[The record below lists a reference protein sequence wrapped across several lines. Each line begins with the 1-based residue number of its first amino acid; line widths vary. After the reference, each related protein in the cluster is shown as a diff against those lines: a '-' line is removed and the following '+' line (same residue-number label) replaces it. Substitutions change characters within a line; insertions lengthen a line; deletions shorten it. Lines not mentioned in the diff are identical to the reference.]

1 MQTPPAPSPSPL
13 RVTILGSG
21 TSHGVPVIACSCAV
35 CLSPDPRDKRTRS
48 SIYVEDGAFSFLVDT
63 TPELR
68 LQCLANRVTRVSA
81 VLFTHPHADHIF
93 GFDDLRVFCG
103 QNEKEGVLEG
113 GRLPVY
119 GSALTLAMLQ
129 NIYPYAFDLTAKPV
143 GYVLVRAEP
152 FDSRHSFPLG
162 TLTVSP
168 LEVTHG
174 RMLTHGFLFERGG
187 RKLLAYIPDCKTLS
201 PRAAQLLQGVET
213 LILDGL
219 RDQPHPTHMTIQ
231 EALATARSVG
241 ARRTFLTHLTHHKS
255 HVEREA
261 ELPEGCSVAYDGLQL
276 TLD

>member
-1 MQTPPAPSPSPL
+1 LQTPPAPFPL

-21 TSHGVPVIACSCAV
+21 TSHGVPVIACSCPV

-68 LQCLANRVTRVSA
+68 LQCIANRVTRVSA

-103 QNEKEGVLEG
+103 QNQKEG
-113 GRLPVY
+113 GRLPVH
-119 GSALTLAMLQ
+119 GSAHTLAMLQ
-129 NIYPYAFDLTAKPV
+129 NIYPYAFDPTVKDSAV
-143 GYVLVRAEP
+143 AMGYVTVRAEP
-152 FDSRHSFPLG
+152 FDDQGSFPLG

-174 RMLTHGFLFERGG
+174 RMETHGFLFERGG
-187 RKLLAYIPDCKTLS
+187 RKLLAYVPDCKTLS

-231 EALATARSVG
+231 EALAAARSVG

-255 HVEREA
+255 HIEREA